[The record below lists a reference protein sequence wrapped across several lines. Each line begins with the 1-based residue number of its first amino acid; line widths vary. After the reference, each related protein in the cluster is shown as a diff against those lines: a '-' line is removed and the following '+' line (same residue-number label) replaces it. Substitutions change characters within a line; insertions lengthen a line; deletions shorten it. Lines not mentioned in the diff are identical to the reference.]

1 MTPDDPPLSPV
12 RSTAAYDGGGA
23 DAVVTGHASFVFS
36 CSKRANKMSLH
47 DTNTGDQVI
56 ALDAPTQS
64 PSCIAVAAD
73 GVKAAYGTATGAV
86 YVWDVMYPSSMESFR
101 PEEDAGSEVTA
112 LEWHPRGHVL
122 AVATAA
128 GNLYLWDLV
137 VGALLYPVIAH
148 EGPIA
153 SVKWTANGRLLVS
166 VGKEDG
172 VLRVWNPR
180 NVDQLG
186 EISELS
192 ELNKDELRWHS
203 SGIRCL
209 DTLDDMSRV
218 AATGGA
224 DGTVLLSVLKP
235 ESLCGVFHAMPA
247 HASGVP
253 VTAVRFA
260 PLTSP
265 KPLRSASASKDG
277 IIQLFDMDRRLP
289 MGKFDHCKEVVQLE
303 FSENADV
310 LFSAAGDTVRAWDAR
325 VAPEEESP
333 VTFGPEANVTS
344 FAITNAGASLVTACD
359 DGKLYS
365 FDMRYPAGEA
375 PSTQVDTK

>member
-1 MTPDDPPLSPV
+1 
-12 RSTAAYDGGGA
+12 
-23 DAVVTGHASFVFS
+23 
-36 CSKRANKMSLH
+36 MSLH

-64 PSCIAVAAD
+64 PSCIAVASD

-101 PEEDAGSEVTA
+101 PEEDAGSNVTA

-137 VGALLYPVIAH
+137 VGALLYPVVAH
-148 EGPIA
+148 KGAIA

-166 VGKEDG
+166 VGRDDS

-186 EISELS
+186 EISHLS
-192 ELNKDELRWHS
+192 EHNKDDLRWHS
-203 SGIRCL
+203 QGIRCL
-209 DTLDDMSRV
+209 DTLHDMSQV
-218 AATGGA
+218 GLTGGA

-235 ESLCGVFHAMPA
+235 ESLCGVFHAMPS
-247 HASGVP
+247 HAPATP

-260 PLTSP
+260 PLQS
-265 KPLRSASASKDG
+265 KPLRSASADADG
-277 IIQLFDMDRRLP
+277 VVQLFDMDRRLP
-289 MGKFDHCKEVVQLE
+289 MGKFDHAGEVVQLE
-303 FSENADV
+303 FSDNADV
-310 LFSAAGDTVRAWDAR
+310 LFSAAGNTVRAWDAR

-333 VTFGPEANVTS
+333 VTFAPEAKVNA
-344 FAITNAGASLVTACD
+344 FAITNGGASLVTACD
-359 DGKLYS
+359 NGKLLS

-375 PSTQVDTK
+375 PSAQPDVK